1 MEKGG
6 AMVAGETPILLSR
19 RPSGPRLPRR
29 KPTFGAGIILSVAYF
44 LSVADAGLAGPAQA
58 VAAKATRVSLGTVSS
73 APRGHVIVPLFL
85 TPGAPEIQVGSI
97 SASIRFDSKS
107 VTFQRAEKGFLLDG
121 VNGALEAEVKQDSAN
136 PNQAVIQLEV
146 FTGGENR
153 KALREGLVLSL
164 LFRVEAGAAPD
175 TNVALTLYNLS
186 AATPETPPKPIAPL
200 VGQTGTI
207 EILKP
212 EAVPYVGCFFFT
224 H

>member
-1 MEKGG
+1 MG
-6 AMVAGETPILLSR
+6 AGETSILLSG

-29 KPTFGAGIILSVAYF
+29 KPSFGAGIIVGIVCF
-44 LSVADAGLAGPAQA
+44 LSGGDAGLAAPPQA
-58 VAAKATRVSLGTVSS
+58 AARATRLSLGTVSS
-73 APRGHVIVPLFL
+73 PPRGHVIVPLFL

-107 VTFQRAEKGFLLDG
+107 ITFLRAEKGFLLDG
-121 VNGALEAEVKQDSAN
+121 VNGVLEAEVKQDSAN
-136 PNQAVIQLEV
+136 PNQSVIQLEV
-146 FTGGENR
+146 STGGENR
-153 KALREGLVLSL
+153 KAFREGLLLSL
-164 LFRVEAGAAPD
+164 VFRVEAAAAPD
-175 TNVALTLYNLS
+175 TSVTLPLGNLT

-207 EILKP
+207 EILRP